1 MNEPKLLDLAK
12 QTIENCCDCS
22 IVDPETNETLA
33 IGMQLNN
40 RISIMHYEDAGKV
53 YVLEEKDG
61 EASELFEVTEEFLS
75 AFQALFECINELKEM
90 EG

>member
-1 MNEPKLLDLAK
+1 MSKPTLLDLAK
-12 QTIENCCDCS
+12 QTIENCSDCS
-22 IVDPETNETLA
+22 IIDPETNETLA

-61 EASELFEVTEEFLS
+61 EASELFEITEEFLS
-75 AFQALFECINELKEM
+75 AFQSLFECINELKEM
-90 EG
+90 EE

>member
-1 MNEPKLLDLAK
+1 MKLIDLAK

-33 IGMQLNN
+33 LGMQLNN
-40 RISIMHYEDAGKV
+40 RISIIHYGDTGKV
-53 YVLEEKDG
+53 YVLEEKNG
-61 EASELFEVTEEFLS
+61 EASELFEVTEEFLN
-75 AFQALFECINELKEM
+75 AFQSLFECINELKEM

>member
-12 QTIENCCDCS
+12 QAIENCCDCS
-22 IVDPETNETLA
+22 IVDPDTNETLA
-33 IGMQLNN
+33 LGMQLNN
-40 RISIMHYEDAGKV
+40 KISIMRYEDAGKV

-61 EASELFEVTEEFLS
+61 EASELFEVTEDILRG
-75 AFQALFECINELKEM
+75 FQSLLECMKEL

>member
-1 MNEPKLLDLAK
+1 MNLIDLAK
-12 QTIENCCDCS
+12 QTIENCSDCS
-22 IVDPETNETLA
+22 IIDPETNETLA

-61 EASELFEVTEEFLS
+61 EASELFEITEEFLS
-75 AFQALFECINELKEM
+75 AFQSLFECINEL
-90 EG
+90 EGQ

>member
-1 MNEPKLLDLAK
+1 MNKPTLLDLAK
-12 QTIENCCDCS
+12 QTIENCSDCS
-22 IVDPETNETLA
+22 IVDPETKETLA

-40 RISIMHYEDAGKV
+40 KISIMHYGDAGKV

-75 AFQALFECINELKEM
+75 AFQALFECINEL

>member
-1 MNEPKLLDLAK
+1 MKLIDLAK
-12 QTIENCCDCS
+12 QTIENCSDCS
-22 IVDPETNETLA
+22 IIDPETKETLA

-40 RISIMHYEDAGKV
+40 KISIIHYEDADRV

-75 AFQALFECINELKEM
+75 AFQALFECINEL
-90 EG
+90 EGQQ

>member
-1 MNEPKLLDLAK
+1 MSKPTLLDLAK
-12 QTIENCCDCS
+12 QTIECCGDCS
-22 IVDPETNETLA
+22 VVDPETNETLA

-75 AFQALFECINELKEM
+75 AFQSLFECINEQKE
-90 EG
+90 

>member
-1 MNEPKLLDLAK
+1 MNLIDLAK
-12 QTIENCCDCS
+12 QTIENCSDCS
-22 IVDPETNETLA
+22 IIDPETKETLA

-75 AFQALFECINELKEM
+75 AFQSLFECIDELKEM

>member
-1 MNEPKLLDLAK
+1 MNLIDLAK
-12 QTIENCCDCS
+12 QTIENCSDCS
-22 IVDPETNETLA
+22 IIDPETKETLA
-33 IGMQLNN
+33 IGIQLNN
-40 RISIMHYEDAGKV
+40 RISIMHYENAGKV

-75 AFQALFECINELKEM
+75 AFQSLFECIDELKEM

>member
-1 MNEPKLLDLAK
+1 MKLIDLAK
-12 QTIENCCDCS
+12 QTIENCSDCS
-22 IVDPETNETLA
+22 IIDPETKETLA

-40 RISIMHYEDAGKV
+40 KISIIHYEDADRV

-75 AFQALFECINELKEM
+75 AFQSLFECINEV
-90 EG
+90 EGKQ

>member
-1 MNEPKLLDLAK
+1 MKLIELAK

-40 RISIMHYEDAGKV
+40 SISIIHYGDSGKV
-53 YVLEEKDG
+53 YVFEEKDG
-61 EASELFEVTEEFLS
+61 EASELFEVTEEFLT
-75 AFQALFECINELKEM
+75 AFQSLFECINELK
-90 EG
+90 